1 MGTIYKFKP
10 WARLGGDAQQVGQEI
25 ERLREE
31 HGTVAPSAIVDAAR
45 PAESVLHRYFD
56 WDDSSAAQSYREQQ
70 ARHILRS
77 IMVVQADGVDVSAP
91 VRAFVALRAA
101 AADAVDEGADEDR
114 AGSYTSIASA
124 VRIVRYREQMM
135 RDALRDL
142 DAYRMRYQLL
152 GDVVGWGSALEHARA
167 ELARV
172 LEASK
177 EQAAA

>member
-1 MGTIYKFKP
+1 
-10 WARLGGDAQQVGQEI
+10 
-25 ERLREE
+25 
-31 HGTVAPSAIVDAAR
+31 
-45 PAESVLHRYFD
+45 
-56 WDDSSAAQSYREQQ
+56 
-70 ARHILRS
+70 
-77 IMVVQADGVDVSAP
+77 
-91 VRAFVALRAA
+91 
-101 AADAVDEGADEDR
+101 
-114 AGSYTSIASA
+114 
-124 VRIVRYREQMM
+124 MM

>member
-1 MGTIYKFKP
+1 M
-10 WARLGGDAQQVGQEI
+10 
-25 ERLREE
+25 
-31 HGTVAPSAIVDAAR
+31 
-45 PAESVLHRYFD
+45 
-56 WDDSSAAQSYREQQ
+56 
-70 ARHILRS
+70 
-77 IMVVQADGVDVSAP
+77 
-91 VRAFVALRAA
+91 
-101 AADAVDEGADEDR
+101 
-114 AGSYTSIASA
+114 
-124 VRIVRYREQMM
+124 RIVRYREQMM